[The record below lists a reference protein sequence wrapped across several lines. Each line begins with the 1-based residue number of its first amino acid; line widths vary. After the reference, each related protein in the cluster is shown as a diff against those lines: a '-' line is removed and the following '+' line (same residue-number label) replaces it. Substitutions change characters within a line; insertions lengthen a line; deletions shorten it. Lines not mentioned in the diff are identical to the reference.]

1 VKKFLNPKFLLSIIV
16 IIAAVLRFYGISN
29 KPPGLNWDEAA
40 WGYNSYSLGV
50 DLKDEFGKLLPLTY
64 IESYGDYKP
73 PVYAYLGIVPVK
85 FFGLNELGVRFPSA
99 FFGTF
104 TVLLTYFLVKEIFA
118 KNKSTE
124 LLALTSAFFLAIS
137 PWHIMLSRGAFEA
150 NVSTFFIVLGIFAFL
165 RSINKNAW
173 WFFLSSVSF
182 ALSLYTFNTA
192 RVFVPLLVLV
202 LAFVF
207 RKKLLSNKKQTII
220 SFLVGL
226 ILVLPLIP
234 FLLSPQAKLR
244 YEEVNIFS
252 NLEIVKVSNK
262 EIANDGGAV
271 WSKVIHNRRFII
283 GQTYVGNYL
292 SHFDFN
298 FLFTK
303 GDDNFRHHIQNMGM
317 LYLFE
322 FPLILFGIYQLIKN
336 RSQQSIFILSW
347 LLIAPIAASPAT
359 PNPHANRSLPLII
372 ALEIIAAYS
381 LVYLNSQKF
390 VLKKTLIFAISL
402 WIISSFLIYLHN
414 YYVHYPI
421 EKASF
426 WQYGYKEAVVESERL
441 KDQYEKIYVDHSL
454 EQAYIFWLFNTKYD
468 PKNYQASGSRNN
480 FDKYYFDAKIPQNRN
495 ELFIS
500 DSGNFP
506 SSLEVIKT
514 IYYPDGTEVIK
525 IGRPR

>member
-1 VKKFLNPKFLLSIIV
+1 
-16 IIAAVLRFYGISN
+16 
-29 KPPGLNWDEAA
+29 
-40 WGYNSYSLGV
+40 
-50 DLKDEFGKLLPLTY
+50 
-64 IESYGDYKP
+64 
-73 PVYAYLGIVPVK
+73 
-85 FFGLNELGVRFPSA
+85 
-99 FFGTF
+99 
-104 TVLLTYFLVKEIFA
+104 
-118 KNKSTE
+118 
-124 LLALTSAFFLAIS
+124 
-137 PWHIMLSRGAFEA
+137 
-150 NVSTFFIVLGIFAFL
+150 
-165 RSINKNAW
+165 
-173 WFFLSSVSF
+173 
-182 ALSLYTFNTA
+182 
-192 RVFVPLLVLV
+192 
-202 LAFVF
+202 
-207 RKKLLSNKKQTII
+207 
-220 SFLVGL
+220 
-226 ILVLPLIP
+226 
-234 FLLSPQAKLR
+234 
-244 YEEVNIFS
+244 
-252 NLEIVKVSNK
+252 
-262 EIANDGGAV
+262 
-271 WSKVIHNRRFII
+271 
-283 GQTYVGNYL
+283 
-292 SHFDFN
+292 
-298 FLFTK
+298 
-303 GDDNFRHHIQNMGM
+303 MGM